1 MSESLA
7 SRAAHDRCADLQ
19 LWIGCCLY
27 TSSSGRIPSMWSL
40 LLVSTVFPDTHG
52 SYFLLPAFV
61 FLFLPLVKSPPI
73 LQGQLQKFVLMTNPS
88 QSLLTPS
95 ARGHC
100 CPVPGLPSWEAGGV
114 DGPLCAEA

>member
-7 SRAAHDRCADLQ
+7 SGAAHDRCANLQ

-27 TSSSGRIPSMWSL
+27 TSSSGRIPSTWSL
-40 LLVSTVFPDTHG
+40 LLVSTVSPDTHG
-52 SYFLLPAFV
+52 SHFLLPAFV
-61 FLFLPLVKSPPI
+61 FSFLPLIKSPPI
-73 LQGQLQKFVLMTNPS
+73 LQGQLQQFVLMTSPS

-100 CPVPGLPSWEAGGV
+100 CLVAGLPSWEAGGM